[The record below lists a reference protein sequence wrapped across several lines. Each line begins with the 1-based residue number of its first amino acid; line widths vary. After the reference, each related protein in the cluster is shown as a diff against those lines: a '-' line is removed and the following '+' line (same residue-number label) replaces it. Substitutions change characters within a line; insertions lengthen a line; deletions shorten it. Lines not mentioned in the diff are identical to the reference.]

1 MKTGYINIYQ
11 MEGDSMPTTTGVFS
25 SKEDAQKDYESNL
38 DDYGNSLK
46 DYYIGTVEIGWEEK
60 VKLK

>member
-1 MKTGYINIYQ
+1 